1 MFTTVLIDIDNTLLD
16 FHKCSHASLRQGFA
30 NFNLPWSDDFLSV
43 FHTVNDGLWRQLE
56 SGEIKSRQDLF
67 AIRFDRVFAA
77 AGIHCDGKA
86 FEARFQQLLTESHE
100 PVDGALDALRYLAGK
115 YTVCAASNSAYEHQ
129 LHRLKAAG
137 MLPYLSHVFVSEDI
151 GATKPDPIFFQRCF
165 ERLGNPGK
173 DSVLM
178 IGDSLTADIAG
189 AHAFGI
195 QSCWFNYEG
204 APIPE
209 NIHPWQ
215 IVRHLD
221 ELRNI
226 L

>member
-1 MFTTVLIDIDNTLLD
+1 MITTVFLDIDNTLLD
-16 FHKCSHASLRQGFA
+16 FRKCADASLQKGFA
-30 NFNLPWSDDFLSV
+30 EFSLPWTEDFIPL
-43 FHTVNDGLWRQLE
+43 FHTLNSALWRQLE
-56 SGEIKSRQDLF
+56 EGIFPNRQALLDV
-67 AIRFDRVFAA
+67 RFERIFTA
-77 AGIHCDGKA
+77 AGITCNGRA
-86 FEARFQQLLTESHE
+86 FEARFQRLLSESCE
-100 PVDGALDALRYLAGK
+100 PVDGALDILRYLAGK